1 MNSAFW
7 LELAHNLDNAIDPEH
22 RIGQLEKELWGL
34 REEHERRLDS
44 YQCRI
49 EIIEESLGQ
58 LAETLENI
66 TTYLQRLSK

>member
-1 MNSAFW
+1 MRDFLGA
-7 LELAHNLDNAIDPEH
+7 EH
-22 RIGQLEKELWGL
+22 RIEQLESQLEDL
-34 REEHERRLDS
+34 REHRRS
-44 YQCRI
+44 HQYRI